1 MTTLLRAEL
10 LKLRTTRTFLA
21 LVAAALGLSL
31 LVVVLAAALAKNATE
46 EDVHDLFTSDFS
58 GLFIVL
64 LGVTGMAGEWR
75 HRTITSTVLAA
86 PGRVKLLGAKV
97 ASYAI
102 AGAVLSF
109 VVTVALMVA
118 GTIVLGARDQP
129 TLGIVDLADILWR
142 NLATAAYFG
151 ALGVCVGALVRNQV
165 IGIVGLLVFGLA
177 VEPALFALT
186 DNVAKF
192 LPVSGAPNAVTQTS
206 FGDNAHLS
214 PGAALAVMLGWIG
227 LGFVASGVTLE
238 RRDLV

>member
-1 MTTLLRAEL
+1 VTTLLRAEL
-10 LKLRTTRTFLA
+10 LKLRTTRSFAA

-46 EDVHDLFTSDFS
+46 DDVHDLFTSDFS

-86 PGRVKLLGAKV
+86 PDRVKLLAAKV

-118 GTIVLGARDQP
+118 GTIVLAARDQP
-129 TLGIVDLADILWR
+129 TLGVVDLADILWR

>member
-10 LKLRTTRTFLA
+10 LKLRTTRSFAA

-46 EDVHDLFTSDFS
+46 DDVHDLFTSDFS

-86 PGRVKLLGAKV
+86 PDRVKLLAAKV

-118 GTIVLGARDQP
+118 GTIVLAARDQP
-129 TLGIVDLADILWR
+129 TLGVVDLADILWR

>member
-1 MTTLLRAEL
+1 VTTLLRAEL
-10 LKLRTTRTFLA
+10 LKLRTTRTFIA
-21 LVAAALGLSL
+21 LVAASLGLSL
-31 LVVVLAAALAKNATE
+31 LVVVLAAALSKDATKD
-46 EDVHDLFTSDFS
+46 DVHDLFTSDFS

-86 PGRVKLLGAKV
+86 PDRVRLLAAKI
-97 ASYAI
+97 ASYAV

-109 VVTVALMVA
+109 VVTVAIMVA
-118 GTIVLGARDQP
+118 GTTILASRDQP
-129 TLGIVDLADILWR
+129 TLGVVDLADILWR

-165 IGIVGLLVFGLA
+165 VGIVGLLVLGLA
-177 VEPALFALT
+177 IEPALFALT

-206 FGDNAHLS
+206 FGTEAHLS
-214 PGAALAVMLGWIG
+214 SGAALLVMLGWIG
-227 LGFVASGVTLE
+227 LGFAASAVTLKQ
-238 RRDLV
+238 RDVV

>member
-1 MTTLLRAEL
+1 VTTLLRAEL
-10 LKLRTTRTFLA
+10 LKLRTTRTFVA
-21 LVAAALGLSL
+21 VVAAALGLSL
-31 LVVVLAAALAKNATE
+31 LVVVLAAALAKNASKD
-46 EDVHDLFTSDFS
+46 DVHDLFTSDFS

-75 HRTITSTVLAA
+75 HKTITSTVLAA
-86 PGRVKLLGAKV
+86 PNRVKLLAAKV
-97 ASYAI
+97 ASYAV

-109 VVTVALMVA
+109 VVTVAIMVA
-118 GTIVLGARDQP
+118 GTIVLAARGQP

-165 IGIVGLLVFGLA
+165 VGIVGLLVLGLA
-177 VEPALFALT
+177 LEPALFALA

-192 LPVSGAPNAVTQTS
+192 LPVSGAPNALTQTS

-214 PGAALAVMLGWIG
+214 PGAALVVMLGWIA
-227 LGFVASGVTLE
+227 LGFAASGVTLE

>member
-1 MTTLLRAEL
+1 VTTVLRAEL
-10 LKLRTTRTFLA
+10 LKLRTTRTFVA

-46 EDVHDLFTSDFS
+46 DDVHDLFTSDFS

-86 PGRVKLLGAKV
+86 PDRVKLLAAKV

-118 GTIVLGARDQP
+118 GTIVLAARDQP

-151 ALGVCVGALVRNQV
+151 GLGVCVGALVRNQV

-227 LGFVASGVTLE
+227 LGFVAGGVTLE

>member
-1 MTTLLRAEL
+1 VTTLLRAEL

-86 PGRVKLLGAKV
+86 PDRVKLLAAKV

-118 GTIVLGARDQP
+118 GTIVLAARDQP

>member
-1 MTTLLRAEL
+1 VTTLLRAEL
-10 LKLRTTRTFLA
+10 LKLRTTRTFVA

-46 EDVHDLFTSDFS
+46 DDVHDLFTSDFS

-86 PGRVKLLGAKV
+86 PDRVKLLAAKV

-118 GTIVLGARDQP
+118 GTIVLAARDQP

>member
-1 MTTLLRAEL
+1 VTTLLRAEL
-10 LKLRTTRTFLA
+10 LKLRTTRSFAA

-46 EDVHDLFTSDFS
+46 DDVHDLFTSDFS

-86 PGRVKLLGAKV
+86 PDRVKLLAAKV

-118 GTIVLGARDQP
+118 GTIVLAARDQP
-129 TLGIVDLADILWR
+129 TLGVVDLADILWR

-214 PGAALAVMLGWIG
+214 LGAALAVMLGWIG

>member
-1 MTTLLRAEL
+1 VTTLLRAEL

-46 EDVHDLFTSDFS
+46 DDVHDLFTSDFS

-86 PGRVKLLGAKV
+86 PDRIKLLGAKV

-118 GTIVLGARDQP
+118 GTIVLAARDQP

>member
-1 MTTLLRAEL
+1 VSTLLRAEL
-10 LKLRTTRTFLA
+10 LKLRTTRTFAA

-31 LVVVLAAALAKNATE
+31 LVVVLAALLSKDPTKD
-46 EDVHDLFTSDFS
+46 DVHDLFTSDFS

-64 LGVTGMAGEWR
+64 LGVSGMAGEWR
-75 HRTITSTVLAA
+75 HKTITTTVLAA
-86 PGRVKLLGAKV
+86 PNRVKLLAAKI
-97 ASYAI
+97 ASYAV

-109 VVTVALMVA
+109 VVTVAIMAV
-118 GTIVLGARDQP
+118 GTIILSARNQP
-129 TLGIVDLADILWR
+129 TLGIADLADILWR

-165 IGIVGLLVFGLA
+165 VGIVGLLVLGLA

-206 FGDNAHLS
+206 FGTAHLS
-214 PGAALAVMLGWIG
+214 SGAALLVMLGWVG
-227 LGFVASGVTLE
+227 LGFAASGITLE